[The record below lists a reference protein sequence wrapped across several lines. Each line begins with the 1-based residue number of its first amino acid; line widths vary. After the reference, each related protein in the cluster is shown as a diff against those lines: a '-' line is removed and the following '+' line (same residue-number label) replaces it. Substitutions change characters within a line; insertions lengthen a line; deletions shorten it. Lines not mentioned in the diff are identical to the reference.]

1 MQILGLSLA
10 SKAIRELGAL
20 LCKVIYSLI
29 ALLYE
34 VFDTISR
41 ANILKSEEIE
51 PLYQR
56 VTLVLTIVM
65 VFYITFEFVKY
76 VVQPDTINDKE
87 KGAGNLVLKLVTVIL
102 LIAFV
107 PTIFDM
113 AFKLQ
118 ERLLDSQIFSKV
130 ILGKENVNMT
140 SFGKSFSATMF
151 GMFYDVNDEACK
163 TYDSDKDSC
172 SAAPIVKYNL
182 GWLENQGN
190 LKNLSIGL
198 NDSESKT
205 YDMGNG
211 NTKTEDVPL
220 IKFDGIQAIVVGGL
234 IVYILVL
241 YCVDL
246 GTRYAQLVFLQI
258 MSPIA
263 IMGHLSP
270 KKDNMFSKWIKQ
282 CITTYLD
289 LFIRLFIIYFI
300 LLICDVLQTAYK
312 GDKLFVN
319 INVSTGTKVF
329 AYIAIILGLLVFAQ
343 KAPKMLKEL
352 LPNMG
357 GEAGIGFGLKGKD
370 RIAPMAART
379 AGLAGSSLAGGAV
392 RAAARFKNENRRR
405 KDIKDKLTEE
415 GKPTDRRSLNRA
427 VREAKKA
434 ERKARNEYRG
444 KRKNLEDARD
454 NLVSKQRAYEAA
466 LNNDNVSA
474 EEKNRLKKEFD
485 KAKKEFDMVKSGG
498 HVSEAT
504 RRELADIETQLSR
517 NDISADER
525 ARLTAKLKVAQDK
538 YNKEYNSSYDT
549 AKAELNLA
557 SSERAK
563 AENQSYGLNIALQ
576 GIGAFLQGFSSGAV
590 TGFSATKPEE
600 INKKINESIKNSKT
614 SELSR
619 EKWLEEGGGATIS
632 ATVSKTITKLQQAV
646 GVKTASEIIKQE
658 VKNMEAAVKINEA
671 QASMEKGVKSAQ
683 DSSEDRSGKKIEAKE
698 QNIAVANVA
707 DAEKL
712 NKDMKNDKN
721 GLGIKVKVGQSTSE
735 IYGMYEAAA
744 NSAKAI
750 SDAANAELVRAE
762 MNGEATDEMYQ
773 IAAQKAQAA
782 VDAEEARG
790 QALKHLKRYGI
801 TRALRGDIGNVDVV
815 VSTIDENGNTVET
828 TQKLNEK
835 ADAVLASNIN
845 TMRQAIDNA
854 RRSTKTVE
862 YLQSVL
868 DPETF
873 TAFINN
879 TITDFDTYDA
889 IQGKLT
895 NHSSQ
900 LTNENSGLKETVRAI
915 NESSATFAAN
925 ATAEA
930 ASSGGKK

>member
-1 MQILGLSLA
+1 MQILGLSFA
-10 SKAIRELGAL
+10 RKAIRELGAL

-190 LKNLSIGL
+190 LKNLSVGL

-357 GEAGIGFGLKGKD
+357 GEAGIGFGLKGADRFTPAYKAVSGVAKTSGKTLGVAAAPGRAIASAIKNKTGVWSAIKGTGVGIKNALGKNGGFKKSGRAIRGSVQKD
-370 RIAPMAART
+370 MDTIAAGGSPIVSDLFGGPAAYRSKREDVAVEQYKAGKKNKDNIRNAADEYKDVKRLKT
-379 AGLAGSSLAGGAV
+379 AWESAKQGGLSQSEIDAAYSKYKSARDAVIKANANGPAAAGSYNYVYTDASGMTHVETIKIGTDEVAKFSNRVNNNIVAS
-392 RAAARFKNENRRR
+392 RASMKGTA
-405 KDIKDKLTEE
+405 
-415 GKPTDRRSLNRA
+415 
-427 VREAKKA
+427 
-434 ERKARNEYRG
+434 
-444 KRKNLEDARD
+444 LE
-454 NLVSKQRAYEAA
+454 K
-466 LNNDNVSA
+466 
-474 EEKNRLKKEFD
+474 
-485 KAKKEFDMVKSGG
+485 MV
-498 HVSEAT
+498 
-504 RRELADIETQLSR
+504 I
-517 NDISADER
+517 
-525 ARLTAKLKVAQDK
+525 
-538 YNKEYNSSYDT
+538 
-549 AKAELNLA
+549 
-557 SSERAK
+557 
-563 AENQSYGLNIALQ
+563 
-576 GIGAFLQGFSSGAV
+576 
-590 TGFSATKPEE
+590 
-600 INKKINESIKNSKT
+600 
-614 SELSR
+614 
-619 EKWLEEGGGATIS
+619 
-632 ATVSKTITKLQQAV
+632 
-646 GVKTASEIIKQE
+646 E
-658 VKNMEAAVKINEA
+658 VK
-671 QASMEKGVKSAQ
+671 
-683 DSSEDRSGKKIEAKE
+683 
-698 QNIAVANVA
+698 
-707 DAEKL
+707 
-712 NKDMKNDKN
+712 
-721 GLGIKVKVGQSTSE
+721 
-735 IYGMYEAAA
+735 
-744 NSAKAI
+744 
-750 SDAANAELVRAE
+750 
-762 MNGEATDEMYQ
+762 
-773 IAAQKAQAA
+773 
-782 VDAEEARG
+782 
-790 QALKHLKRYGI
+790 
-801 TRALRGDIGNVDVV
+801 
-815 VSTIDENGNTVET
+815 
-828 TQKLNEK
+828 
-835 ADAVLASNIN
+835 
-845 TMRQAIDNA
+845 
-854 RRSTKTVE
+854 
-862 YLQSVL
+862 VL
-868 DPETF
+868 DPETGDPILD
-873 TAFINN
+873 ASGNN
-879 TITDFDTYDA
+879 KVEKKTVGELNKFEYAASIGDIADFAETE
-889 IQGKLT
+889 IIRMQ
-895 NHSSQ
+895 
-900 LTNENSGLKETVRAI
+900 NEKGYKRDH
-915 NESSATFAAN
+915 AN
-925 ATAEA
+925 ADKSKE
-930 ASSGGKK
+930 

>member
-1 MQILGLSLA
+1 MQILGLSFA
-10 SKAIRELGAL
+10 RKAIRELGAL

-190 LKNLSIGL
+190 LKNLSVGL

-241 YCVDL
+241 YCIDL

-282 CITTYLD
+282 CVTTYLD

-312 GDKLFVN
+312 GDKLFAN

-357 GEAGIGFGLKGKD
+357 GEAGIGFGLKGADRFTPAYNAVTGVAKTSGKTLGVAAAPGRAIASAIKNKTGVWSAIKGTGVGIKNALGKNGGFRNSGRAIRGSVQKD
-370 RIAPMAART
+370 MDTIAAGGRPIAADLFGGIEAGTAKRQDMRIANLDNMINKKKAVSSAIGDIKFR
-379 AGLAGSSLAGGAV
+379 AQMDSIGSAITSSGDKEAAV
-392 RAAARFKNENRRR
+392 RWEGVKKGAEKIARKYA
-405 KDIKDKLTEE
+405 D
-415 GKPTDRRSLNRA
+415 GKINKQDFEKEMKSIIDEFNTSSPGSA
-427 VREAKKA
+427 VSIDTFDFELEKVEKWSKVKTAINEAKKA
-434 ERKARNEYRG
+434 
-444 KRKNLEDARD
+444 
-454 NLVSKQRAYEAA
+454 
-466 LNNDNVSA
+466 
-474 EEKNRLKKEFD
+474 
-485 KAKKEFDMVKSGG
+485 
-498 HVSEAT
+498 
-504 RRELADIETQLSR
+504 
-517 NDISADER
+517 
-525 ARLTAKLKVAQDK
+525 
-538 YNKEYNSSYDT
+538 
-549 AKAELNLA
+549 
-557 SSERAK
+557 
-563 AENQSYGLNIALQ
+563 
-576 GIGAFLQGFSSGAV
+576 
-590 TGFSATKPEE
+590 
-600 INKKINESIKNSKT
+600 
-614 SELSR
+614 
-619 EKWLEEGGGATIS
+619 
-632 ATVSKTITKLQQAV
+632 
-646 GVKTASEIIKQE
+646 ASEIKGE
-658 VKNMEAAVKINEA
+658 TYYNPETKKPEKINYNDDDIAEKIGEIA
-671 QASMEKGVKSAQ
+671 DKASAAAEEIKAS
-683 DSSEDRSGKKIEAKE
+683 KE
-698 QNIAVANVA
+698 YKRAHA
-707 DAEKL
+707 DAEKS
-712 NKDMKNDKN
+712 K
-721 GLGIKVKVGQSTSE
+721 
-735 IYGMYEAAA
+735 
-744 NSAKAI
+744 
-750 SDAANAELVRAE
+750 
-762 MNGEATDEMYQ
+762 
-773 IAAQKAQAA
+773 
-782 VDAEEARG
+782 
-790 QALKHLKRYGI
+790 
-801 TRALRGDIGNVDVV
+801 
-815 VSTIDENGNTVET
+815 
-828 TQKLNEK
+828 
-835 ADAVLASNIN
+835 
-845 TMRQAIDNA
+845 
-854 RRSTKTVE
+854 
-862 YLQSVL
+862 
-868 DPETF
+868 
-873 TAFINN
+873 
-879 TITDFDTYDA
+879 
-889 IQGKLT
+889 
-895 NHSSQ
+895 
-900 LTNENSGLKETVRAI
+900 
-915 NESSATFAAN
+915 
-925 ATAEA
+925 
-930 ASSGGKK
+930 

>member
-1 MQILGLSLA
+1 MQILDLSIVEEA
-10 SKAIRELGAL
+10 GRGIAAF
-20 LCKVIYSLI
+20 LCKGIYKLI
-29 ALLYE
+29 AWLYE
-34 VFDTISR
+34 AFMTIAKVNLLSSDDI
-41 ANILKSEEIE
+41 API
-51 PLYQR
+51 YQR
-56 VTLVLTIVM
+56 ITMILTIVM

-76 VVQPDTINDKE
+76 VVQPDTIGDKE
-87 KGAGNLVLKLVTVIL
+87 KGVGNIALKLVLVIVM
-102 LIAFV
+102 IAFV
-107 PTIFDM
+107 PKIFSLGY
-113 AFKLQ
+113 KLQ
-118 ERLLDSQIFSKV
+118 GRIIDTQFISKIVLGNPDIDDDMGSYGRGFSSDVFSVFYKV
-130 ILGKENVNMT
+130 NE
-140 SFGKSFSATMF
+140 
-151 GMFYDVNDEACK
+151 EACN
-163 TYDSDKDSC
+163 DCDAVD
-172 SAAPIVKYNL
+172 VVNYNL
-182 GWLENQGN
+182 NRLRENGD
-190 LKNLSIGL
+190 LKYLTMGL
-198 NDSESKT
+198 YESSKIDNPAT
-205 YDMGNG
+205 GKKEEVATID
-211 NTKTEDVPL
+211 
-220 IKFDGIQAIVVGGL
+220 FDGLFAVVVGGF
-234 IVYILVL
+234 ICYILLL

-246 GTRYAQLVFLQI
+246 GVRYAQLIFLQI
-258 MSPIA
+258 VSPIA
-263 IMGHLSP
+263 IMGYLAP
-270 KKDNMFSKWIKQ
+270 KKDNMFAKWGKQ
-282 CITTYLD
+282 CFTTYID
-289 LFIRLFIIYFI
+289 LFIRIVIIYFI
-300 LLICDVLQTAYK
+300 LLLCQTLNGAFTSGDLFK
-312 GDKLFVN
+312 GL
-319 INVSTGTKVF
+319 NVSDGIKDFT
-329 AYIAIILGLLVFAQ
+329 YIALILGLLLFASR
-343 KAPKMLKEL
+343 APKLLEEL
-352 LPNMG
+352 FPKG
-357 GEAGIGFGLKGKD
+357 GTSGIGFGLKGKD

-379 AGLAGSSLAGGAV
+379 AGLAGGSLAGGAV
-392 RAAARFKNENRRR
+392 RTAARIKNENRRR

-415 GKPTDRRSLNRA
+415 GKPTDRRSLNKA

-434 ERKARNEYRG
+434 ERKAKNEYRN
-444 KRKNLEDARD
+444 KRKSLEDARD

-466 LNNDNVSA
+466 LNNDNIST
-474 EEKNRLKKEFD
+474 EEKNRLKEEYD
-485 KAKKEFDMVKSGG
+485 KAKNEFDMVKSGG

-563 AENQSYGLNIALQ
+563 AENQSYGSNIALQ

-590 TGFSATKPEE
+590 TGFSASKPEE

-614 SELSR
+614 GELSR

-658 VKNMEAAVKINEA
+658 VKNIEAAVKINEA

-698 QNIAVANVA
+698 QNIAVANAA

-762 MNGEATDEMYQ
+762 MNGEATDEMRQ

-782 VDAEEARG
+782 VNAEEARG

-828 TQKLNEK
+828 TQRLNEK
-835 ADAVLASNIN
+835 ADAVLNSNIN

>member
-1 MQILGLSLA
+1 MQILGLSFA
-10 SKAIRELGAL
+10 RKAIRELGAL
-20 LCKVIYSLI
+20 LCKAIYSLI

-190 LKNLSIGL
+190 LKNLSVGL

-319 INVSTGTKVF
+319 INVSTSTKVF

-357 GEAGIGFGLKGKD
+357 GEAGIGFGLSAKNRGLDKVAGATIGAAAGVLAGGVSGLRQGARGFKSGGPLAKRIASGIGNSLAGAVGGVVGGGARGLTKGYKQGNPLKNGFAGAKSQIKANKRFGNMVENDYNILHQAQDKLGVHTRKEVAEAQKAVIQRHKEALSKITKANDDMRARAEKKIREEGKGGAAGSEFLAKEKIARDFKEDPSVKAQYTAEKYGSAEAAEKAFADAYQKALEAAKKAKDKAIESYINEAAVINAEGKQNDPAIVSMRNLLETEIKEYNKYNKD
-370 RIAPMAART
+370 RPINDKIPTDAKALDDYTKKDVKQMQDKDDQDII
-379 AGLAGSSLAGGAV
+379 GLNAKIEAINRETAGSS
-392 RAAARFKNENRRR
+392 
-405 KDIKDKLTEE
+405 
-415 GKPTDRRSLNRA
+415 
-427 VREAKKA
+427 
-434 ERKARNEYRG
+434 
-444 KRKNLEDARD
+444 
-454 NLVSKQRAYEAA
+454 
-466 LNNDNVSA
+466 NN
-474 EEKNRLKKEFD
+474 K
-485 KAKKEFDMVKSGG
+485 
-498 HVSEAT
+498 
-504 RRELADIETQLSR
+504 
-517 NDISADER
+517 
-525 ARLTAKLKVAQDK
+525 
-538 YNKEYNSSYDT
+538 
-549 AKAELNLA
+549 
-557 SSERAK
+557 
-563 AENQSYGLNIALQ
+563 
-576 GIGAFLQGFSSGAV
+576 
-590 TGFSATKPEE
+590 
-600 INKKINESIKNSKT
+600 
-614 SELSR
+614 
-619 EKWLEEGGGATIS
+619 
-632 ATVSKTITKLQQAV
+632 
-646 GVKTASEIIKQE
+646 
-658 VKNMEAAVKINEA
+658 
-671 QASMEKGVKSAQ
+671 
-683 DSSEDRSGKKIEAKE
+683 
-698 QNIAVANVA
+698 
-707 DAEKL
+707 
-712 NKDMKNDKN
+712 
-721 GLGIKVKVGQSTSE
+721 
-735 IYGMYEAAA
+735 
-744 NSAKAI
+744 
-750 SDAANAELVRAE
+750 
-762 MNGEATDEMYQ
+762 
-773 IAAQKAQAA
+773 
-782 VDAEEARG
+782 
-790 QALKHLKRYGI
+790 
-801 TRALRGDIGNVDVV
+801 
-815 VSTIDENGNTVET
+815 
-828 TQKLNEK
+828 
-835 ADAVLASNIN
+835 
-845 TMRQAIDNA
+845 
-854 RRSTKTVE
+854 
-862 YLQSVL
+862 
-868 DPETF
+868 
-873 TAFINN
+873 
-879 TITDFDTYDA
+879 
-889 IQGKLT
+889 
-895 NHSSQ
+895 
-900 LTNENSGLKETVRAI
+900 
-915 NESSATFAAN
+915 
-925 ATAEA
+925 
-930 ASSGGKK
+930 

>member
-1 MQILGLSLA
+1 MQILELGLIQSALRSLA
-10 SKAIRELGAL
+10 AFLCKAIYR
-20 LCKVIYSLI
+20 LI
-29 ALLYE
+29 AWLYE
-34 VFDTISR
+34 LFITISR
-41 ANILKSEEIE
+41 VNILSSEEIA
-51 PLYQR
+51 PIYQR
-56 VTLVLTIVM
+56 ITMVLTIVM

-87 KGAGNLVLKLVTVIL
+87 KGAGNIALKMVIVIL

-107 PTIFDM
+107 PKIFTIAYD
-113 AFKLQ
+113 LQ
-118 ERLLDSQIFSKV
+118 GRIIDTQFLSKV
-130 ILGKENVNMT
+130 ILGNNSVNT
-140 SFGKSFSATMF
+140 SMGDYGKKFSADVF
-151 GMFYDVNDEACK
+151 SVFYKVNDEVCNGC
-163 TYDSDKDSC
+163 DSEGVVNFNLNRLATVGDL
-172 SAAPIVKYNL
+172 KY
-182 GWLENQGN
+182 LEM
-190 LKNLSIGL
+190 GL
-198 NDSESKT
+198 NESVKDT
-205 YDMGNG
+205 SPATNKKEEIATIDFSG
-211 NTKTEDVPL
+211 L
-220 IKFDGIQAIVVGGL
+220 FAILVGGFMA
-234 IVYILVL
+234 YMLVL
-241 YCVDL
+241 YCLDV
-246 GTRYAQLVFLQI
+246 GIRYFQLVFLQI

-263 IMGHLSP
+263 IMGYLSP
-270 KKDNMFSKWIKQ
+270 KKDNMFSKWFKQ
-282 CITTYLD
+282 CLTTYLD
-289 LFIRLFIIYFI
+289 LFIRIIIIYFI
-300 LLICDVLQTAYK
+300 LLICTVLGDAYST
-312 GDKLFVN
+312 GKLFEGLGN
-319 INVSTGTKVF
+319 ISDNIKAFT
-329 AYIAIILGLLVFAQ
+329 YIFLLMGLLAFAS

-434 ERKARNEYRG
+434 ERKAKNEYRG

-576 GIGAFLQGFSSGAV
+576 SIGAFLQGFSSGAV

-658 VKNMEAAVKINEA
+658 VKNIEAAVKVNEA

-762 MNGEATDEMYQ
+762 MNGEATDKMRQ

-782 VDAEEARG
+782 VDAEETRG

-801 TRALRGDIGNVDVV
+801 TRTLRGDIGNVDVV

-835 ADAVLASNIN
+835 ADAVLASNIS

-930 ASSGGKK
+930 ASSGSKK